1 MRPPGFGLEEGNGEL
16 VTTGREF
23 LAASDFEALRFR
35 DVGVQQRIQQA
46 FAGTLFEAI
55 GEQQDGGFLI
65 LGLPGVQEV
74 VRSGEGV
81 DVVRIHRARRLGLA
95 RGRDREDDQQQ
106 RRNQGPDQ
114 ERNLPAHE
122 MTLDLARRMKWWNDE

>member
-1 MRPPGFGLEEGNGEL
+1 MRPLGFGLEEGNGEL
-16 VTTGREF
+16 VTAGREF

-35 DVGVQQRIQQA
+35 DVGAQQRIQQA

-81 DVVRIHRARRLGLA
+81 DVVRIHRGRRLGLA

-106 RRNQGPDQ
+106 QRNQGPHQ

-122 MTLDLARRMKWWNDE
+122 MTYI

>member
-1 MRPPGFGLEEGNGEL
+1 MRPLGFSLEEGNGKL
-16 VTTGREF
+16 VATGREF

-35 DVGVQQRIQQA
+35 DVGAQQRVQQA

-81 DVVRIHRARRLGLA
+81 DVVRIHRGRHLRLA

-114 ERNLPAHE
+114 EKNLSAYE
-122 MTLDLARRMKWWNDE
+122 MTYI